1 MMASW
6 VLMAACGLAAA
17 AEPAGE
23 PEALARIAGRMREV
37 EALMGEA
44 KSGQPTQSL
53 QAEIVSDLDKL
64 IQAACRRGGQAG
76 AGAAKPQASPG
87 KGSAKPP
94 KIQDQ
99 GPSGKSKGGPGAGD
113 APQAKSPAR
122 VDMRQMQGLIKQLW
136 GHLPPKA
143 REQVSQS
150 SVEQFL
156 PKYELLIEQYFKT
169 LAEQQRE
176 QP

>member
-6 VLMAACGLAAA
+6 VLMAVCGLAAA

-23 PEALARIAGRMREV
+23 PEALARIASRMREV

-44 KSGQPTQSL
+44 KSGAPTQAM
-53 QAEIVSDLDKL
+53 QAEIVNDLDKL
-64 IQAACRRGGQAG
+64 IQAACRRGGQSA
-76 AGAAKPQASPG
+76 AGAAKPKATSG
-87 KGSAKPP
+87 
-94 KIQDQ
+94 
-99 GPSGKSKGGPGAGD
+99 SGKSKPPKPQDQGSANKSKGQPGPGAT
-113 APQAKSPAR
+113 PQGKPAR

-143 REQVSQS
+143 RQQVSQAP
-150 SVEQFL
+150 VEQFL

-176 QP
+176 EP